1 MPTIALPNP
10 FSEVPHYD
18 QGVVVVATRA
28 FAKSTHLGHR
38 HRPPASPVRSL
49 LRIYPVHNHASSLT
63 VSLLE
68 QSILNL
74 HEFHGCRTGFVIIGD
89 VVDPRAHGIA
99 PHQSGVVGLQEVGHR
114 SHILHSGV
122 EP

>member
-1 MPTIALPNP
+1 MPNP
-10 FSEVPHYD
+10 LSEVLHYD

-28 FAKSTHLGHR
+28 FVKSICAPWPSS
-38 HRPPASPVRSL
+38 PPTGPSGLFSAAP
-49 LRIYPVHNHASSLT
+49 YPVHDHASSLT

-74 HEFHGCRTGFVIIGD
+74 LEFHGCRTGFVIIGD

-99 PHQSGVVGLQEVGHR
+99 PHQPGIVGLQEVGHR
-114 SHILHSGV
+114 SHILHAGV